1 MANTGPHLIQPLQFG
16 WRPEPFS
23 HDDFLF
29 EIKHDGFHRLGH
41 IEHERCKLTSI
52 NGNEFSRCVH
62 TRNPSSGA
70 SPGRGPTLLARGDG
84 LATVELNVPVKPETI
99 MQSGW

>member
-1 MANTGPHLIQPLQFG
+1 MIFLI
-16 WRPEPFS
+16 
-23 HDDFLF
+23 

-41 IEHERCKLTSI
+41 IEHGWSKLISI

-62 TRNPSSGA
+62 SRNPSSGA
-70 SPGRGPTLLARGDG
+70 SPGRGPVLLAQGDG
-84 LATVELNVPVKPETI
+84 SANVELNVPVKPETI